1 MFSKRKKEK
10 IYPIIF
16 ILTVI
21 CAVVYKIFLSGR
33 LEAMKSDEIVIE
45 TTESTVIEVSSNIY
59 VYVCGE
65 VNCPGVYEIERGSI
79 LNDAVEL
86 AGGLTDNAAAED
98 IDLVMVL
105 NENISVKIPSYD
117 DIDTSVITIGS
128 DPEEDKS
135 GLININT
142 ADKQTLMTLP
152 GIGESTADAII
163 DYRSSHVFEK
173 EEDLMN
179 VQGIGESKFNKV
191 RSMICVD

>member
-45 TTESTVIEVSSNIY
+45 TSETTVTEVSSNIY

-117 DIDTSVITIGS
+117 DIDTSVITIGN

-142 ADKQTLMTLP
+142 ADRQTLMTLP

>member
-152 GIGESTADAII
+152 GIGEATADAII
-163 DYRSSHVFEK
+163 DYRNSHVFEK

>member
-33 LEAMKSDEIVIE
+33 LEVMKSDEIVIE
-45 TTESTVIEVSSNIY
+45 TSETTVTEVSSNIY

-117 DIDTSVITIGS
+117 DIDTSVITIGN

-142 ADKQTLMTLP
+142 ADRQTLMTLP